1 MNYKL
6 EICVDSIESA
16 LNAQLAGAD
25 RIELCDNLIEGGTTP
40 SYGTIISARSNL
52 NIMLHVIIRPIGGDF
67 LYTDTE
73 YDVMR
78 RDIEVCGESGADG
91 IVTGILTA
99 DGKIDIDRTASLVEF
114 ARPMSVTFHRAFDMC
129 ADPVKGLESIIQS
142 GADRLLTSGQ
152 KKTAIE
158 GSDLINKLIKQ
169 AQGRIIIMPGSG
181 IDDHNIASIAKATG
195 ASEYHLT
202 GRKTIQSR
210 MEFRKKE
217 ITMSGYPGY
226 DEFSGKVTDTDKIRR
241 IIDVLR
247 AI

>member
-52 NIMLHVIIRPIGGDF
+52 NIMLHVIIRPRGGDF

-226 DEFSGKVTDTDKIRR
+226 DEFSGNVTDTDKIRR